1 MAGVAVIDLETTG
14 RFFTKDRIVEIG
26 VVLLDAELREEQR
39 WSTLVNPERAV
50 TAEHVHGIS
59 ATDVRDAPTL
69 RDLADDLAAMLDGRA
84 VVAHNAIF
92 DINFLMLGLQ
102 YTGTPTPRALP
113 VVDTMRISSRLLGAR
128 SLAHACEIAS
138 ITLDNAHTAQADA
151 LATAELL
158 RRSLGLD
165 LWELPNGTHR
175 YEPHPEQGH
184 WHPAAPALSGSADP
198 WAELLAHGTGTSW
211 SASPTAGRVPRTGY
225 TRAAAAS
232 DRRRAEG
239 YLASLVARLPMVD
252 DDPDSDAGPYLA
264 LLDEALEDRL
274 ITVREAELL
283 VLAADSLGL
292 SRSEVARANTAYLTA
307 LAAAAWA
314 DGVVTDH
321 ERSDIEHV
329 AVLLGLTRADAQQ
342 ALDSARAGAERRTRS
357 ADRIAA
363 TPGDRVVFT
372 GEMSRPRAE
381 LQRQAISAGLVP
393 TGSISG
399 KTSLLVIA
407 DPYSQSGKARK
418 ARDLGAR
425 IISEQVFDEVCAG
438 MG

>member
-1 MAGVAVIDLETTG
+1 MPGLAVIDLETTG
-14 RFFTKDRIVEIG
+14 RYFSKDRILEIG
-26 VVLLDAELREEQR
+26 VVLLDADLREEER

-59 ATDVRDAPTL
+59 ATDVHAAPTL
-69 RDLADDLAAMLDGRA
+69 RDLADDLTTLLDGRA

-92 DINFLMLGLQ
+92 DVNFLLLGLQ
-102 YTGTPTPRALP
+102 RAGVAAPYALT
-113 VVDTMRISSRLLGAR
+113 VVDTMRLSSRLLGAR

-158 RRSLGLD
+158 RRSLKLD
-165 LWELPNGTHR
+165 LWELPNATHR
-175 YEPHPEQGH
+175 YEPHPERGH
-184 WHPAAPALSGSADP
+184 WHPAAPALSGTVDP
-198 WAELLAHGTGTSW
+198 WAELLACGTGTSW
-211 SASPTAGRVPRTGY
+211 STYPATGWAPRAGY
-225 TRAAAAS
+225 TRSAAAS

-274 ITVREAELL
+274 ITAHEAEEL

-321 ERSDIEHV
+321 ERTDIEHV
-329 AVLLGLTRADAQQ
+329 AVLLGLTRADAQR

-363 TPGDRVVFT
+363 APGDRIVFT

-381 LQRQAISAGLVP
+381 LQQQAISAGLVP

-407 DPYSQSGKARK
+407 DPHSQSGKARK
-418 ARDLGAR
+418 ARDLGVR